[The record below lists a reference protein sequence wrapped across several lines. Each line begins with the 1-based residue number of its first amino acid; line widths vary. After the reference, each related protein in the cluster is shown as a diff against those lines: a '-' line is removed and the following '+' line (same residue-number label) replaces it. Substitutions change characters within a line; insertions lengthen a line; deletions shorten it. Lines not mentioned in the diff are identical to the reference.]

1 MIRREITWRRIEDFI
16 IKKCWSVST
25 LVPCLNLLPI
35 ELQWPIFLQNRVTPS
50 MSFNLAFIVCL
61 FSRTLCPASHPPRT
75 LALISPTLV
84 PNSRTLERCSRKLKG
99 QNALGLFSHTFAHA
113 NLDFACANLNFYFW
127 PNYWLFHTFWHWLI
141 DQIISWNLQFS

>member
-1 MIRREITWRRIEDFI
+1 MKKHRRFHHQEVLECFHPCSWLE
-16 IKKCWSVST
+16 ST
-25 LVPCLNLLPI
+25 STSAPMTNFPSKPPP
-35 ELQWPIFLQNRVTPS
+35 WS

-84 PNSRTLERCSRKLKG
+84 PNSRTLEHCSRKLKPCSRKLKG

-113 NLDFACANLNFYFW
+113 NLDFACANLNFYF
-127 PNYWLFHTFWHWLI
+127 
-141 DQIISWNLQFS
+141 